1 MGDKV
6 QSPRLAAVLAA
17 NAAMSSI
24 LTMML
29 RECPGL
35 RVRQFVNAGEV
46 LDYAKIAP
54 IDVLVCDF
62 LLTGDSVPAL
72 VRELRQGKRSLSR
85 AVKVIALVREIDRS
99 ARARIIDAGI
109 DEIIVKPMSPAHIK
123 ERVMVRLGL
132 APARA
137 SSPIATLRP
146 RPRIVPLFAEGTR
159 PSAEIIDF
167 VSRRNA
173 PQPPQIRR

>member
-1 MGDKV
+1 MGDQV
-6 QSPRLAAVLAA
+6 QSPKLAAVLAA

-35 RVRQFVNAGEV
+35 RVRQFLNAGEV

-54 IDVLVCDF
+54 VDILVCDF
-62 LLTGDSVPAL
+62 QLTGDAVPGL

-85 AVKVIALVREIDRS
+85 SVKVIALVREVDRS
-99 ARARIIDAGI
+99 ARARILDAGI

-132 APARA
+132 APQPAPSA
-137 SSPIATLRP
+137 VATLRP

-167 VSRRNA
+167 MSRRNA
-173 PQPPQIRR
+173 AQAPEIRR